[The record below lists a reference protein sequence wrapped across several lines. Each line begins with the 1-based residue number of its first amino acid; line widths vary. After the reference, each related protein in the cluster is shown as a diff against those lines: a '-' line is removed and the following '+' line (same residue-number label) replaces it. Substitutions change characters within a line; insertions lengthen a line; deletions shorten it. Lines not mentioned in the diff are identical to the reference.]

1 MLCNGPCAPI
11 RNTKNIQKN
20 KQNKNVIIIMRT
32 PTLKIV
38 IKTILIS
45 KQLEKK
51 GKRGRDRQTDIEKD
65 RHTDTERKRE
75 RQTDRYREIER
86 KRE

>member
-1 MLCNGPCAPI
+1 
-11 RNTKNIQKN
+11 
-20 KQNKNVIIIMRT
+20 MRT

-51 GKRGRDRQTDIEKD
+51 GKRGRERQTDIEKD
-65 RHTDTERKRE
+65 RHTDTEKE
-75 RQTDRYREIER
+75 RAADRQI
-86 KRE
+86 